1 MAMILALQGG
11 GGGGAGLALVIQLV
25 VVVGIIYFLFI
36 LPQKREQ
43 KKHREM
49 LAALKPGN
57 EIVTAGGLV
66 GEIIQIREN
75 LVTIKTGETRVVV
88 ELARIARLA
97 AGEAE
102 AK

>member
-1 MAMILALQGG
+1 VAMILALQGG
-11 GGGGAGLALVIQLV
+11 GGAGMALVIQLV

-49 LAALKPGN
+49 LAMLKPGN
-57 EIVTAGGLV
+57 EVVTAGGLV

-75 LVTIKTGETRVVV
+75 LVTLKSGESRVIV
-88 ELARIARLA
+88 ELARISRLA
-97 AGEAE
+97 GGEVE

>member
-11 GGGGAGLALVIQLV
+11 GGAGMALVIQLV

-49 LAALKPGN
+49 LAMLKPGN
-57 EIVTAGGLV
+57 EVVTAGGLV

-75 LVTIKTGETRVVV
+75 LVTLKSGESRVIV
-88 ELARIARLA
+88 EMARISRLA
-97 AGEAE
+97 GGEVE

>member
-1 MAMILALQGG
+1 MILALQGG
-11 GGGGAGLALVIQLV
+11 GGAGMALVIQLV

-49 LAALKPGN
+49 LAMLKPGN
-57 EIVTAGGLV
+57 EVVTAGGLV

-75 LVTIKTGETRVVV
+75 LVTLKSGESRVIV
-88 ELARIARLA
+88 EMARISRLA
-97 AGEAE
+97 GGEVE

>member
-11 GGGGAGLALVIQLV
+11 GGAGMALVIQLV

-49 LAALKPGN
+49 LAMLKPGN
-57 EIVTAGGLV
+57 EVVTAGGLV

-75 LVTIKTGETRVVV
+75 LVTLKSGESRVIV
-88 ELARIARLA
+88 ELARISRLA
-97 AGEAE
+97 GGEVE

>member
-1 MAMILALQGG
+1 MTMILALQ

-75 LVTIKTGETRVVV
+75 LVTVKSGEARVII
-88 ELARIARLA
+88 ELPRIARLA
-97 AGEAE
+97 GGTD